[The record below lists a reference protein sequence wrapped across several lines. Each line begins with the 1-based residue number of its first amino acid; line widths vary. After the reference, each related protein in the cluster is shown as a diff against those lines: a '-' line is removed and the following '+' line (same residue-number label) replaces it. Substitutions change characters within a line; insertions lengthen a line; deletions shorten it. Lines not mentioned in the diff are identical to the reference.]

1 MKPKP
6 SHQQNLQELV
16 YSPGRPLTPKT
27 PLFSEAAFAQK
38 SYPGAGGA
46 FKHFAGNQ
54 HEEFRVEGNLQDK
67 KDN

>member
-38 SYPGAGGA
+38 SYPGAGGDMW
-46 FKHFAGNQ
+46 
-54 HEEFRVEGNLQDK
+54 EELELSFHIRSEAPTR
-67 KDN
+67 